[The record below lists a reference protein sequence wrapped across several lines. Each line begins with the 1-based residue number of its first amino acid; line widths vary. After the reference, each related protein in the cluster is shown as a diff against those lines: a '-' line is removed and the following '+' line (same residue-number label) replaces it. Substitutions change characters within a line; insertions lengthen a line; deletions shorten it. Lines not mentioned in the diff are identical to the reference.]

1 MTASSFRIEGM
12 DCADEVAALKREVGP
27 VVGGEDRLAFDLLR
41 ARMTVRAGFG
51 GVPEAAILAAVARTG
66 MRAERWV
73 EAHGQPRRA
82 ERRARRA
89 RILTTAASGIAV
101 AAGFLVHVASAG
113 GLLRA
118 LRGNQGGSPVP
129 PASVAVYAVA
139 IACGLSLVIPRAWFS
154 LRRLRPDM
162 HLLMTVAVAG
172 AAAIGQWMEAATVSC
187 LFSLSLLLESWSVGR
202 ARRAVERLLDLSP
215 PRARVVGE
223 GGREELVPVEE
234 VAVSSR
240 IVLHPGERI
249 PLDGRVL
256 EGETSVDEAPI
267 TGESV
272 PVDKGPGD
280 EVFAGT
286 INGDGALTVEV
297 DRPAGDT
304 VLARIIRM
312 VGEAQDR
319 RAPVERWVDAFARA
333 YTPAVMVLS
342 AATLLAPPLLAA
354 QPWGPWIYR
363 SLVLL
368 VIACPCALVISTP
381 VSIVAALASAARH
394 GVLVKG
400 GAFIEAPA
408 RIRAVALDKTGT
420 VTEGRQRVLEV
431 LALEEAP
438 EREILETVAALEARS
453 EHPIGRAIRA
463 HAEALGLRPAP
474 AEDARAIRGKG
485 ISGRINGRACW
496 AGSHRF
502 LAEQGIDT
510 EATRHRLDSLAG
522 PGRTIVAVGDERGVL
537 GFVTLED
544 GIRPGARAVVEDLRS
559 AGIEWVVM
567 LTGDNRATAEAV
579 ARETGLDETH
589 AELLPE
595 DKVRVVEDLVR
606 RFGHVAM
613 VGDGVNDAPAMARA
627 GIGIAMGAAGSDAA
641 IEAAD
646 VALMSDDLERIPWLI
661 HHSRRALRVV
671 RQNIGFALGVKAV
684 FVALTYLG
692 HASLWAAIA
701 GDMGASLL
709 VIGNGLRLLREPRFS
724 APALRVRLSVAAP
737 PRRPAGEG

>member
-1 MTASSFRIEGM
+1 M

-27 VVGGEDRLAFDLLR
+27 VVGGDDRLAFDLLR
-41 ARMTVRAGFG
+41 ARMTVRAEAAGFD
-51 GVPEAAILAAVARTG
+51 EAAILAAVARTG
-66 MRAERWV
+66 MRAEKWV
-73 EAHGQPRRA
+73 DAHGEPRRA

-89 RILTTAASGIAV
+89 RILTTAASGVAT
-101 AAGFLVHVASAG
+101 AAGFLVHAASAG
-113 GLLRA
+113 GLLPA
-118 LRGNQGGSPVP
+118 LRGSEGGSAVP
-129 PASVAVYAVA
+129 SASAAIYAVA
-139 IACGLSLVIPRAWFS
+139 AACGLSLVVPRAWLA

-162 HLLMTVAVAG
+162 NLLMTVAVVG
-172 AAAIGQWMEAATVSC
+172 AAAIGQWLEAATVSC

-215 PRARVVGE
+215 PRARVVRE
-223 GGREELVPVEE
+223 SGREDLVPVDE
-234 VAVSSR
+234 VAVASR

-256 EGETSVDEAPI
+256 DGETSVDEAPI
-267 TGESV
+267 TGESL
-272 PVDKGPGD
+272 PVDKRPGD

-286 INGDGALTVEV
+286 INGDGVLTVEV
-297 DRPAGDT
+297 DRPARDT

-333 YTPAVMVLS
+333 YTPAVMVLA
-342 AATLLAPPLLAA
+342 AATLVAPPLLLG
-354 QPWGPWIYR
+354 QPWGPWVYR

-381 VSIVAALASAARH
+381 VSIVAALAAAARH

-420 VTEGRQRVLEV
+420 VTEGRQRVVGVE
-431 LALEEAP
+431 ALEGRW
-438 EREILETVAALEARS
+438 EREVLETVAALEARS
-453 EHPIGRAIRA
+453 EHPIGRAIAA
-463 HAEALGLRPAP
+463 HAEALGLDLPP
-474 AEDARAIRGKG
+474 AEDARAVRGKG
-485 ISGRINGRACW
+485 ISGKVGGRACW

-502 LAEQGIDT
+502 LEEQGAGT
-510 EATRHRLDSLAG
+510 EETRSRLDALAG
-522 PGRTIVAVGDERGVL
+522 PGRTIVTVGDERGVL
-537 GFVTLED
+537 GFVTLLD
-544 GIRPGARAVVEDLRS
+544 RIRPGARRAIEELRS
-559 AGIEWVVM
+559 AGIERIVM

-579 ARETGLDETH
+579 AREAGLDETH
-589 AELLPE
+589 PELLPE

-606 RFGHVAM
+606 RFGKVAM

-627 GIGIAMGAAGSDAA
+627 GVGIAMGAAGSDAA

-646 VALMSDDLERIPWLI
+646 VALMSDDLERIPWLVR
-661 HHSRRALRVV
+661 HSRRALLVV
-671 RQNIGFALGVKAV
+671 RQNIAFALGVKAV

-724 APALRVRLSVAAP
+724 VPALRDRLSGAAP
-737 PRRPAGEG
+737 AR

>member
-1 MTASSFRIEGM
+1 MTAATFRIEGM

-27 VVGGEDRLAFDLLR
+27 VVGGEGRLAFDLLR
-41 ARMTVRAGFG
+41 ARMTVRAGLE
-51 GVPEAAILAAVARTG
+51 GVPDAAILAAVARTG

-73 EAHGQPRRA
+73 EAHGEPRRR
-82 ERRARRA
+82 ERLVRRARL
-89 RILTTAASGIAV
+89 LTTAASAGGVALGFLIHAL
-101 AAGFLVHVASAG
+101 AAGGVLGA
-113 GLLRA
+113 LRA
-118 LRGNQGGSPVP
+118 GETEVP
-129 PASVAVYAVA
+129 PAAVALYAAA
-139 IACGLSLVIPRAWFS
+139 IACGLSLVVPRAWYS
-154 LRRLRPDM
+154 LSRLRPDM
-162 HLLMTVAVAG
+162 NLLMTVAVAG

-215 PRARVVGE
+215 RRARVIRE
-223 GGREELVPVEE
+223 DGREELVPVNE
-234 VAVSSR
+234 VPVSSR

-267 TGESV
+267 TGESALM
-272 PVDKGPGD
+272 DKGPGD

-312 VGEAQDR
+312 VGEAQEH
-319 RAPVERWVDAFARA
+319 RAPVEQWVDTFARV
-333 YTPAVMVLS
+333 YTPAVMALA
-342 AATLLAPPLLAA
+342 AATLVAPPLLLGQA
-354 QPWGPWIYR
+354 WEPWIYR

-420 VTEGRQRVLEV
+420 VTEGRQRVIGVAALGETSGAEV
-431 LALEEAP
+431 LATA
-438 EREILETVAALEARS
+438 AALEARS
-453 EHPIGRAIRA
+453 EHPIGRAIVA
-463 HAEALGLRPAP
+463 HAATAGIRPAP
-474 AEDARAIRGKG
+474 AEDARAVRGKG
-485 ISGRINGRACW
+485 ISGKVGGRTCW

-502 LAEQGIDT
+502 LEEQGAGN
-510 EATRHRLDSLAG
+510 ESSRSLLDGLAG
-522 PGRTIVAVGDERGVL
+522 PGRTIVAVGDDRGVL

-544 GIRPGARAVVEDLRS
+544 AVRTDARAVVEDLR
-559 AGIEWVVM
+559 ALGVLRIVM
-567 LTGDNRATAEAV
+567 VTGDNRATAEAA
-579 ARETGLDETH
+579 ARATGLDETH

-606 RFGHVAM
+606 RFAHVAM
-613 VGDGVNDAPAMARA
+613 VGDGVNDAPAMARSSV
-627 GIGIAMGAAGSDAA
+627 GIAMGAAGSDAA

-646 VALMSDDLERIPWLI
+646 VALMSDDLSRIPWLVR
-661 HHSRRALRVV
+661 HSRRTLRVV
-671 RQNIGFALGVKAV
+671 RQNIGFALAVKAL

-692 HASLWAAIA
+692 EASLWMAIA

-709 VIGNGLRLLREPRFS
+709 VIANGLRLLREPRFS
-724 APALRVRLSVAAP
+724 PPALTR
-737 PRRPAGEG
+737 